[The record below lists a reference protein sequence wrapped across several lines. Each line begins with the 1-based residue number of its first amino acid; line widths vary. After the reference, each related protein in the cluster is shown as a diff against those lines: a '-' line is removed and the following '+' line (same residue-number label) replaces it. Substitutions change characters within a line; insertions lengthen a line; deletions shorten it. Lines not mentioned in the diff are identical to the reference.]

1 MRHFLNLL
9 YSAMGAYGA
18 TLITAAAAQDFIL
31 PYTGNTVEEVWIA
44 WVIIIFIIL
53 SFSRKSS

>member
-9 YSAMGAYGA
+9 YSAMGAFFA
-18 TLITAAAAQDFIL
+18 TLLSIAVAQDIIQ

-44 WVIIIFIIL
+44 WVVIIFIIL
-53 SFSRKSS
+53 TFVRKSS